1 MEAEPLF
8 QIYECQNAACRLR
21 FPSNL
26 SIRQFEQC
34 PVCGA
39 PVIKSGDP
47 FSNAKVNLPQ
57 AAKPGPV
64 LRLLLDNLR
73 STFNVGSI
81 FRSANCTAIEHIYCC
96 GTTPTPQ
103 HPKFI
108 KAGLNSEQTA
118 SWSYHPNALEVVKE
132 AKTKRFKIAALELTA
147 KATPLFSTGID
158 YAPDNQLLL
167 VVGNE
172 VSGVDPAILDAADT
186 VVYIPMLGTKNSLNV
201 AIAAAIALY
210 TFRFSLRPQPSQEV
224 TS

>member
-8 QIYECQNAACRLR
+8 QIYECQNAVCRLR

-26 SIRQFEQC
+26 SIRQFVQC

-47 FSNAKVNLPQ
+47 FSNANINLPQ

-64 LRLLLDNLR
+64 LHLLLDNLR

-118 SWSYHPNALEVVKE
+118 SWSYHPNALEVVKT
-132 AKTKRFKIAALELTA
+132 AKKNRFKIAALELTT
-147 KATPLFSTGID
+147 KATPLFSNGAD
-158 YAPDNQLLL
+158 YAPDSQLLL